1 MAERLAPTRARHLVA
16 ELRQPAQHGRVEV
29 ARLDEWLAA
38 LAA

>member
-1 MAERLAPTRARHLVA
+1 MAERLAPARARHLVA